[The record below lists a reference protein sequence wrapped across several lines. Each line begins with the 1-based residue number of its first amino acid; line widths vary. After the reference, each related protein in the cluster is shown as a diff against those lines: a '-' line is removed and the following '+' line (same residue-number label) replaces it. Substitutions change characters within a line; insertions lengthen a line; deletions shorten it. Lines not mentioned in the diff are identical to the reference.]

1 MPSPARIG
9 RAAGDPADLYAVVQ
23 EAINGGDLDAFVDA
37 HDHDATVVVPPDG
50 VIAHGHTEVRAAM
63 AALLA
68 MRPRL
73 EMTAVRVLQ
82 RDGLALAHGR
92 WRLTVVDEGSRIEL
106 SGLGTMVSRRCVDGA
121 WRVVLDDPLTS
132 P

>member
-9 RAAGDPADLYAVVQ
+9 GAAGDPADLYAVVQ
-23 EAINGGDLDAFVDA
+23 DAINGGDLDAFVDA
-37 HDHDATVVVPPDG
+37 HDPDATVGRDDDG
-50 VIAHGHTEVRAAM
+50 VVARGHAEVRAAM
-63 AALLA
+63 AALLDL
-68 MRPRL
+68 RPQL
-73 EMTAVRVLQ
+73 QMTAVRVLQ

-106 SGLGTMVSRRCVDGA
+106 SRLGAMVSRRGEDGS
-121 WRVVLDDPLTS
+121 WRIVLDDPLMG